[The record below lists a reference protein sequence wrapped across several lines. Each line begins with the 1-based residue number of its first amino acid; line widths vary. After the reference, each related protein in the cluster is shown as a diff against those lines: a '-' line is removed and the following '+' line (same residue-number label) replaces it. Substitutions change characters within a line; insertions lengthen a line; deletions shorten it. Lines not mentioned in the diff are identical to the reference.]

1 VIIIVYVGITPV
13 GRVLFSGM
21 LGVGIVL
28 VAMAVLVELPCL
40 SVYAPRIKKLAV
52 HITRKEATIPKRS
65 AFFPSSN

>member
-1 VIIIVYVGITPV
+1 
-13 GRVLFSGM
+13 M